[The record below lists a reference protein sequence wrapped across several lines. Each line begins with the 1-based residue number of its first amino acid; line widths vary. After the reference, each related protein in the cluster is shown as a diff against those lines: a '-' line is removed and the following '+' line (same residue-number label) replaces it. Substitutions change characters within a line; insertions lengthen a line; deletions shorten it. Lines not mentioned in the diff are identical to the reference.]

1 MIRLAVDSKAAL
13 IQAAALEA
21 VFRVVASSVFLVES
35 ASVKNRDGQVG
46 ISIRRSALSTP
57 IAASQTTLTERS
69 FSS

>member
-21 VFRVVASSVFLVES
+21 VVRVVASSVFLVES
-35 ASVKNRDGQVG
+35 ASVKNRDGQVS
-46 ISIRRSALSTP
+46 IAIRRSATNTP